1 VGLYRQG
8 TNWYIDFY
16 ANGRRVRQKIGPSK
30 KLAESVLNKQKTA
43 VVERR
48 YLDIR
53 KKSKVKFETLVEI
66 YLNYAKANKRSW
78 DRDRR
83 SLKCLSTCFGGKY
96 IYEISPYQIENYKI
110 ERLKALS
117 PASVNRELACLKHM
131 FNKAIEWGILE
142 TNPAR
147 RVRLLRENNQR
158 LRYLTEEEIQNLYEC
173 CADHLRPVI
182 VTALFTGM
190 RKNEILKL
198 KWEDIDFKQKIIFIR
213 NSKNNE
219 SREIPISDQLM
230 VALRNQRFKSPY
242 IFARQD
248 GKPFICIKTVFQN
261 AVKRAGIKDFRFHD
275 LRHTFAS
282 HLIMS
287 GVDLMT
293 VKDLLGHKT
302 INMTLR
308 YAHLSPDHKRQ
319 AVNSLRFFD
328 SHNLVT
334 SDTLGGN
341 RKKLSYCK
349 TNLAGVAE

>member
-1 VGLYRQG
+1 MGLYRRG

-16 ANGRRVRQKIGPSK
+16 ASGRRVRKKIGPSK
-30 KLAESVLNKQKTA
+30 KLADSVLNKQKTA
-43 VVERR
+43 VVENR

-53 KKSKVKFETLVEI
+53 KKSKVKFETLVEL

-83 SLKCLSTCFGGKY
+83 SLKCLSKSFGGKLVC
-96 IYEISPYQIENYKI
+96 EISPYQIENYKI
-110 ERLKALS
+110 ERLKTLS

-131 FNKAIEWGILE
+131 LNKAIEWGILE
-142 TNPAR
+142 TNPAK

-158 LRYLTEEEIQNLYEC
+158 FRYLAEEEIIKLYDS

-182 VTALFTGM
+182 VTAIFTGM
-190 RKNEILKL
+190 RKSEILRL
-198 KWEDIDFKQKIIFIR
+198 KWEDIDFKQKIIFVR
-213 NSKNNE
+213 DSKNNE
-219 SREIPISDQLM
+219 SREIPICDQLIST
-230 VALRNQRFKSPY
+230 LRDLKFKSPY
-242 IFARQD
+242 VFAREN
-248 GKPFICIKTVFQN
+248 GKPFICIKTAFQN

-308 YAHLSPDHKRQ
+308 YSHLSPDHKRH

-328 SHNLVT
+328 GHNLVT
-334 SDTLGGN
+334 NAILGES
-341 RKKLSYCK
+341 RKKLSSCK
-349 TNLAGVAE
+349 IKLAGVAE